1 MPLDILGRTRHTMTS
16 SESFLLTRKGMGN
29 LDNTSRVRD
38 RSLQLK
44 ILNEEFLVSAVH
56 QTVLITSL
64 LFVHTAR
71 RSYRVGGPVR

>member
-38 RSLQLK
+38 RSLQLW

-71 RSYRVGGPVR
+71 RFYRVGGPVR